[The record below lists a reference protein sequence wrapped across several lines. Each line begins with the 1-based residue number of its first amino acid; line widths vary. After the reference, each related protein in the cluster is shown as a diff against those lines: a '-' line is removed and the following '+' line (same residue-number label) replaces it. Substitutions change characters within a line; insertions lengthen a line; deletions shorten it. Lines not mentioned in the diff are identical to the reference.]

1 MSPTRKIKHIQK
13 DTMTDCIKGHQEIK
27 RGPGWLY
34 HPHPNPTIGVI
45 NIVLV
50 LYSGLK
56 LN

>member
-13 DTMTDCIKGHQEIK
+13 DTMTDYIKGHQEIK